1 MRASMPAAAPSPP
14 SEEPMPDSAAFSLSA
29 LVDDLDTSRR
39 DFAEF
44 FRSASLSMTV
54 LYRPA
59 GAPDDQTPHT
69 EDEVYYIASGKGW
82 LQAGD
87 EEHELRAESIIY
99 VAAGVDHQ
107 FHDVTEDLRILV
119 FWAPPR
125 HSNRPE

>member
-1 MRASMPAAAPSPP
+1 
-14 SEEPMPDSAAFSLSA
+14 MPDSAAFSLA
-29 LVDDLDTSRR
+29 TLVSGLDTTRR

-44 FRSASLSMTV
+44 FRSHRLSMTV

-69 EDEVYYIASGKGW
+69 EDEVYYIASGRGW
-82 LQAGD
+82 LQAG
-87 EEHELRAESIIY
+87 EQEHQLGPESIVY
-99 VAAGVDHQ
+99 VAAGVEHH